1 MGKKIGL
8 FFILAF
14 AILGSAGLLVFLILQ
29 RAWPLIPGLLAVC
42 ALAYPKARQLY
53 DYITGDE

>member
-8 FFILAF
+8 FFILAL

-42 ALAYPKARQLY
+42 LLAWPKAKSIY